1 MSLLVLPLCRA
12 LLSIATVVFLCC
24 KFLELKLEEQAEP
37 PLRESL

>member
-12 LLSIATVVFLCC
+12 LLSIATVVFL
-24 KFLELKLEEQAEP
+24 ELKLEEQAEP